1 MIAQPATPRAT
12 RTASCEA
19 ERFPAQILRS
29 MQDGANHLG
38 GDESTPD
45 VDPER
50 EFMPAGQG
58 VGAIDDLV
66 PAADLVH
73 RIVDEA
79 ESVLGEAARPDA
91 RRRPRVRRASPSP

>member
-1 MIAQPATPRAT
+1 VIANRY
-12 RTASCEA
+12 TAQYEDGQLEA

-38 GDESTPD
+38 GDESTAD

-66 PAADLVH
+66 PAADIVH

-79 ESVLGEAARPDA
+79 ENVLSKLR
-91 RRRPRVRRASPSP
+91 S